1 MAVSKE
7 KLPVHVGFIM
17 DGNGRWA
24 SKRGLPRSIGHKEG
38 AETFNRITR
47 RCKDLG
53 IKYVTYY
60 AFSTENWSRPADE
73 VSALMKLFEQYLGD
87 AEKYVKDNTRLIFLG
102 DKSKFSEKL
111 RLRMEEL
118 EEKSRDFDSMTVLL
132 AMNYGGR
139 DEIVCAA
146 RRAAALVKDRSITP
160 DQIDESLFSS
170 LLYTG
175 GIPDPDLIIRPGG
188 EKRLSNFLTWE
199 SAYSELYFTDVLW
212 PDFNAKELDKALE
225 DFAQRGRRFGGI

>member
-7 KLPVHVGFIM
+7 KLPVHIGFIM

-24 SKRGLPRSIGHKEG
+24 SKRGLPRSVGHKEG

-53 IKYVTYY
+53 VKYVTYY

-73 VSALMKLFEQYLGD
+73 VNALMKLFEQYLGD
-87 AEKYVKDNTRLIFLG
+87 AEKYVKDNTRLVFLG
-102 DKSKFSEKL
+102 DKSRFSEKL

-139 DEIVCAA
+139 DEIVRAA
-146 RRAAALVKDRSITP
+146 RKAAALVKDRSITP

-199 SAYSELYFTDVLW
+199 TAYSELYFTDVLW

>member
-1 MAVSKE
+1 
-7 KLPVHVGFIM
+7 M

-24 SKRGLPRSIGHKEG
+24 SKRGLPRSVGHKEG

-139 DEIVCAA
+139 DEIVRAA

>member
-1 MAVSKE
+1 
-7 KLPVHVGFIM
+7 M

-139 DEIVCAA
+139 DEIVRAA
-146 RRAAALVKDRSITP
+146 RRAAALVKDRSIAP
-160 DQIDESLFSS
+160 DQINESLFSS

>member
-1 MAVSKE
+1 
-7 KLPVHVGFIM
+7 M

-139 DEIVCAA
+139 DENVRAA

>member
-1 MAVSKE
+1 
-7 KLPVHVGFIM
+7 M

-139 DEIVCAA
+139 DEIVRAA
-146 RRAAALVKDRSITP
+146 RRAAALVKDRSITL

>member
-1 MAVSKE
+1 
-7 KLPVHVGFIM
+7 M

-24 SKRGLPRSIGHKEG
+24 SKRGLPRSVGHKEG

-53 IKYVTYY
+53 VKYVTYY

-73 VSALMKLFEQYLGD
+73 VNALMKLFEQYLGD
-87 AEKYVKDNTRLIFLG
+87 AEKYVKDNTRLVFLG
-102 DKSKFSEKL
+102 DKSRFSEKL

-139 DEIVCAA
+139 DEIVRAA
-146 RRAAALVKDRSITP
+146 RKAAALVKDRSITP

-199 SAYSELYFTDVLW
+199 TAYSELYFTDVLW

>member
-1 MAVSKE
+1 
-7 KLPVHVGFIM
+7 M

-47 RCKDLG
+47 RCKNLG

-139 DEIVCAA
+139 DEIVRAA

-160 DQIDESLFSS
+160 DQIDESMFSS

>member
-1 MAVSKE
+1 
-7 KLPVHVGFIM
+7 M

-73 VSALMKLFEQYLGD
+73 VIALMKLFEQYLGD

-139 DEIVCAA
+139 DEIVRAA

>member
-1 MAVSKE
+1 
-7 KLPVHVGFIM
+7 M

-24 SKRGLPRSIGHKEG
+24 SKRGLPRSVGHKEG

-47 RCKDLG
+47 RCRELG
-53 IKYVTYY
+53 VKYVTYY

-73 VSALMKLFEQYLGD
+73 VAALMRLFEQYLGD
-87 AEKYVKDNTRLIFLG
+87 AEKYVKDNTRLVFLG
-102 DKSKFSEKL
+102 DKSRFTEKL

-118 EEKSRDFDSMTVLL
+118 EEKSRDFDSMTVLM

-139 DEIVCAA
+139 DEIVRAA

-160 DQIDESLFSS
+160 DRIDESLFSS

-199 SAYSELYFTDVLW
+199 TAYSELYFTDVLW

>member
-1 MAVSKE
+1 
-7 KLPVHVGFIM
+7 M

-118 EEKSRDFDSMTVLL
+118 EEKSRYFDSMTVLL

-139 DEIVCAA
+139 DEIVRAA
-146 RRAAALVKDRSITP
+146 RRAAALVKDRSITL

>member
-1 MAVSKE
+1 
-7 KLPVHVGFIM
+7 M

-139 DEIVCAA
+139 DEIVRAA

>member
-1 MAVSKE
+1 LAVSKE
-7 KLPVHVGFIM
+7 KLPVHIGFIM

-24 SKRGLPRSIGHKEG
+24 SKRGLPRSVGHKEG

-53 IKYVTYY
+53 VKYVTYY

-102 DKSKFSEKL
+102 DKSRFSEKL

-139 DEIVCAA
+139 DEIVRAA
-146 RRAAALVKDRSITP
+146 RKAAALVKDRSITP

-175 GIPDPDLIIRPGG
+175 CIPDPDLIIRPGG

-199 SAYSELYFTDVLW
+199 TAYSELYFTDVLW

>member
-1 MAVSKE
+1 
-7 KLPVHVGFIM
+7 M

-24 SKRGLPRSIGHKEG
+24 SKCGLPRSIGHKEG

-47 RCKDLG
+47 RCKNLG

-139 DEIVCAA
+139 DEIVRAA

>member
-1 MAVSKE
+1 
-7 KLPVHVGFIM
+7 
-17 DGNGRWA
+17 
-24 SKRGLPRSIGHKEG
+24 
-38 AETFNRITR
+38 
-47 RCKDLG
+47 
-53 IKYVTYY
+53 
-60 AFSTENWSRPADE
+60 
-73 VSALMKLFEQYLGD
+73 
-87 AEKYVKDNTRLIFLG
+87 
-102 DKSKFSEKL
+102 
-111 RLRMEEL
+111 MEEL

-139 DEIVCAA
+139 DEIVRAA

>member
-1 MAVSKE
+1 
-7 KLPVHVGFIM
+7 M

-73 VSALMKLFEQYLGD
+73 VSALMKLFEQYLED

-139 DEIVCAA
+139 DEIVRAA

>member
-118 EEKSRDFDSMTVLL
+118 EEKSRNFDSMTVLL

-139 DEIVCAA
+139 DEIVRAA

>member
-73 VSALMKLFEQYLGD
+73 VIALMKLFEQYLGD

-139 DEIVCAA
+139 DEIVRAA

>member
-1 MAVSKE
+1 
-7 KLPVHVGFIM
+7 M

-118 EEKSRDFDSMTVLL
+118 EEKSRNFDSMTVLL

-139 DEIVCAA
+139 DEIVRAA

>member
-1 MAVSKE
+1 
-7 KLPVHVGFIM
+7 M

-87 AEKYVKDNTRLIFLG
+87 AEKYVNDNTRLIFLG

-139 DEIVCAA
+139 DEIVRAA

>member
-73 VSALMKLFEQYLGD
+73 VSALMKLFEQYLED

-139 DEIVCAA
+139 DEIVRAA

>member
-1 MAVSKE
+1 
-7 KLPVHVGFIM
+7 M

-139 DEIVCAA
+139 DEIVRAA

-160 DQIDESLFSS
+160 NQIDESLFSS

>member
-1 MAVSKE
+1 
-7 KLPVHVGFIM
+7 M

-47 RCKDLG
+47 RCKNLG

-139 DEIVCAA
+139 DEIVRAA

>member
-139 DEIVCAA
+139 DEIVRAA
-146 RRAAALVKDRSITP
+146 RRAAALVKDRSIAP

>member
-24 SKRGLPRSIGHKEG
+24 SKRGLPRTIGHKEG

-139 DEIVCAA
+139 DEIVRAA

>member
-1 MAVSKE
+1 
-7 KLPVHVGFIM
+7 M

-139 DEIVCAA
+139 YEIVRAA

>member
-139 DEIVCAA
+139 DEIVRAA

-160 DQIDESLFSS
+160 NQIDESLFSS

>member
-139 DEIVCAA
+139 DEIVRAA

-225 DFAQRGRRFGGI
+225 DFAQRGRRFGGM

>member
-1 MAVSKE
+1 
-7 KLPVHVGFIM
+7 M

>member
-118 EEKSRDFDSMTVLL
+118 EKKSRDFDSMTVLL

-139 DEIVCAA
+139 DEIVRAA